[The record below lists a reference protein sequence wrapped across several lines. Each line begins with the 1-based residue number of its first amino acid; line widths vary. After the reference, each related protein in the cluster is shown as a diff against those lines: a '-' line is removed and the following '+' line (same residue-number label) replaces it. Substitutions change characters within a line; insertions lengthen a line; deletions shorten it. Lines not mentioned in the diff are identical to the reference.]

1 MNSKN
6 IQEIKELMEIANCET
21 NSVVER
27 ALALDSAYKA
37 VIHYSNGIEDMNSSI
52 EELCINNDSFVM
64 WGVFRAKEMV
74 LEICEKTVTPD
85 VIHSKSAVIMT
96 TLFPN
101 LVKVEDHE

>member
-27 ALALDSAYKA
+27 ALALDSAYKD
-37 VIHYSNGIEDMNSSI
+37 VIHYSNSIEDINSSI
-52 EELCINNDSFVM
+52 EKLCINNDSFVM
-64 WGVFRAKEMV
+64 WGVSRAEETV
-74 LEICEKTVTPD
+74 LKIREKTVTPN
-85 VIHSKSAVIMT
+85 VIRGKSAAIMM

-101 LVKVEDHE
+101 LVKGEDHE